1 MMNSN
6 TVITTITVALVAA
19 WTFLAVLLIII
30 VIKGGPR

>member
-1 MMNSN
+1 MNSN
-6 TVITTITVALVAA
+6 EIITKIVVALVAA